1 MMLSRVAANMY
12 WFARYLERVEDTARC
27 ITVNTNLFL
36 DLPKGYAPGWEP
48 LLQITGLMEHYRA
61 KHGTVNEKNTLRF
74 LLGEPDNPSSVL
86 ASLAS
91 ARENLRTTRDMMPP
105 DAWEHLN
112 GLYLFA
118 QDGLDAGLTRRGRY
132 DYLAGIITR
141 VQEITGLLMGTMS
154 HDDAYAFL
162 RIGRNMER
170 ADMTSR
176 ILDVRSADLLGRED
190 GGAEGASPFT
200 TIQWMHVLRSL
211 SAYEAY
217 RRAVHPR
224 VSAAAALGFLLLNE
238 NFPRSVY
245 HAYGVIATSLEGLP
259 RHDHPLRLVRRLMR
273 VLKQADLQ
281 HLAND
286 SQARAGYLDDLQ
298 RQMGDCHQSLN
309 AMYFLMDQSTAMP
322 SAASGSG
329 EGTQGQSQR
338 QGA

>member
-1 MMLSRVAANMY
+1 MMLSRVAENMY
-12 WFARYLERVEDTARC
+12 WFARYLERAEDTARC

-48 LLQITGLMEHYRA
+48 LLQITGLAEQYEARYGA
-61 KHGTVNEKNTLRF
+61 VNEKNTLRF
-74 LLGEPDNPSSVL
+74 LLGDPDNPSSVL

-91 ARENLRTTRDMMPP
+91 ARENLRTTRDMMPA

-118 QDGLDAGLTRRGRY
+118 QDGLEVGLTRRGRY

-176 ILDVRSADLLGRED
+176 ILDVRSADLLGRQ
-190 GGAEGASPFT
+190 EGDDAATSPFA

-224 VSAAAALGFLLLNE
+224 VSAAAALGFLLLHE

-259 RHDHPLRLVRRLMR
+259 RHDHPLRLARRLMR

-281 HLAND
+281 PLAEDN
-286 SQARAGYLDDLQ
+286 QERAAYLDDLQ

-309 AMYFLMDQSTAMP
+309 ATYFLMEQPMAL
-322 SAASGSG
+322 SAGSG
-329 EGTQGQSQR
+329 GGEGQSQR
-338 QGA
+338 QGN